1 MSNAPYIILAC
12 GGTGGH
18 MMPAEAVADKLVKA
32 NYDVTLV
39 TDRRGE
45 AIGNVFQDFD
55 RFVLGASSHMSGGL
69 FGKIKSAFSIVTS
82 TLKVR
87 WLFSKRKP
95 AVVVGFGGYPSM
107 PAILAARMMNVPY
120 ILHEQNAVLGRVN
133 RWMASRC
140 VLLALSV
147 ENTERVPEGV
157 RTIVSGNPVRTL
169 VASLANI
176 AYAVPMGGG
185 DIRMLILGGSQGAR
199 ILSDV
204 VPAALDKLG
213 DQYRDQLDVTHQ
225 ARAED
230 VERVKMAYHAAQ
242 IRAEVKPY
250 FDDVAGLLLKTQL
263 VISRAGA
270 STLAELTAMGRPA
283 ILVPLGIAADDH
295 QSANAVRVEEAGG
308 GWVVPEEDFTI
319 ERLAD
324 LLDKLFED
332 MGDMRNASDQ
342 MRTLARLD
350 AADTLATIII
360 DIGQAKGDAKADAD
374 VNPSKM
380 SNAS

>member
-1 MSNAPYIILAC
+1 MSRAPYIILAC

-18 MMPAEAVADKLVKA
+18 MMPAEAVADKLLAVGYK
-32 NYDVTLV
+32 VTLV

-45 AIGNVFQDFD
+45 AIGNVFQNMD
-55 RFVLGASSHMSGGL
+55 RFVLNASSHMGGGFL
-69 FGKIKSAFSIVTS
+69 SKAKSAISIVFS

-87 WLFSKRKP
+87 RMFGKRRP
-95 AVVVGFGGYPSM
+95 TVVVGFGGYPSL
-107 PAILAARMMNVPY
+107 PAVFAARMMKIPY
-120 ILHEQNAVLGRVN
+120 VLHEQNAVLGRVN
-133 RWMASRC
+133 RLMASGC

-147 ENTERVPEGV
+147 DNTERVPAGV
-157 RTIVSGNPVRTL
+157 KTVVSGNPVRTL
-169 VASLANI
+169 IANLANI
-176 AYAVPMGGG
+176 AYSVPLGGG
-185 DIRMLILGGSQGAR
+185 DVHMLILGGSQGAR

-213 DQYRDQLDVTHQ
+213 DQYRDRLNITHQ
-225 ARAED
+225 ARSED
-230 VERVKMAYHAAQ
+230 VDRVKQAYGVAQ
-242 IRAEVKPY
+242 IRAAVKPY

-283 ILVPLGIAADDH
+283 ILVPLAIAADDH
-295 QSANAVRVEEAGG
+295 QTANAARVEQVGG
-308 GWVVPEEDFTI
+308 GWVVAEQDFTVD
-319 ERLAD
+319 RLAD
-324 LLDKLFED
+324 LLDRLFDD

-360 DIGQAKGDAKADAD
+360 DIGETTTAGNADD
-374 VNPSKM
+374 DIVREG
-380 SNAS
+380 NAS

>member
-1 MSNAPYIILAC
+1 MSDAPYIILAS

-18 MMPAEAVADKLVKA
+18 MMPAEAVADKLLA
-32 NYDVTLV
+32 AGYEVTLV

-45 AIGNVFQDFD
+45 AIGNVFQNVDC
-55 RFVLGASSHMSGGL
+55 FVVGASSHMGGGL
-69 FGKIKSAFSIVTS
+69 FGKAKSAVSIVLS

-87 WLFSKRKP
+87 RMFGKKRP
-95 AVVVGFGGYPSM
+95 TVVVGFGGYPSL
-107 PAILAARMMNVPY
+107 PAVFAARMMKIPY
-120 ILHEQNAVLGRVN
+120 VLHEQNAVLGRVN
-133 RWMASRC
+133 RLMASGC

-147 ENTERVPEGV
+147 DSTERVPEGV
-157 RTIVSGNPVRTL
+157 KTVVSGNPVRTL
-169 VASLANI
+169 IANLANI
-176 AYAVPMGGG
+176 AYSVPLGGG
-185 DIRMLILGGSQGAR
+185 DVHMLILGGSQGAR

-213 DQYRDQLDVTHQ
+213 DGYRDRLNITHQ
-225 ARAED
+225 ARPED
-230 VERVKMAYHAAQ
+230 VKRVEQAYGDAQ
-242 IRAEVKPY
+242 IRATVKPY

-283 ILVPLGIAADDH
+283 ILVPLAIAADDH
-295 QSANAVRVEEAGG
+295 QTANAVLVDEAGG
-308 GWVVPEEDFTI
+308 GWLIAEKDFTV

-324 LLDKLFED
+324 LLDKLYED
-332 MGDMRNASDQ
+332 MGEMRNASDQ

-360 DIGQAKGDAKADAD
+360 DIGDM
-374 VNPSKM
+374 SKVGNVVDEAVHEGNV
-380 SNAS
+380 S

>member
-1 MSNAPYIILAC
+1 MSKAPYIVLAC

-32 NYDVTLV
+32 NYDITLV

-45 AIGNVFQDFD
+45 AIGNVFQDVD
-55 RFVLGASSHMSGGL
+55 RFVLGASSHMGGGL
-69 FGKIKSAFSIVTS
+69 LGKIKSAFSIITS

-87 WLFSKRKP
+87 RMFGKKRP
-95 AVVVGFGGYPSM
+95 AVVVGFGGYPSL
-107 PAILAARMMNVPY
+107 PAVLAARTMKIPY
-120 ILHEQNAVLGRVN
+120 VLHEQNAVLGRVN
-133 RWMASRC
+133 RWMAKGC

-147 ENTERVPEGV
+147 ENTERVPAGV
-157 RTIVSGNPVRTL
+157 KTVVSGNPVRTL
-169 VASLANI
+169 IADLANI
-176 AYAVPMGGG
+176 AYAIPMGGG

-213 DQYRDQLDVTHQ
+213 GEYRKQLDVTHQ
-225 ARAED
+225 ARPED
-230 VERVKMAYHAAQ
+230 VDRVQNAYQSAE
-242 IRAEVKPY
+242 IRAVVKPY
-250 FDDVAGLLLKTQL
+250 FDDVAGLLLKSQM

-295 QSANAVRVEEAGG
+295 QTANAARVEQVGG
-308 GWVVPEEDFTI
+308 GWVIPEQDFTV
-319 ERLAD
+319 ERLAA
-324 LLDKLFED
+324 LLDKLFDD

-360 DIGQAKGDAKADAD
+360 DIGGT
-374 VNPSKM
+374 
-380 SNAS
+380 NANVAAVAGESAT

>member
-1 MSNAPYIILAC
+1 MSVAPYIILAS

-18 MMPAEAVADKLVKA
+18 MMPAEAVADKLLA
-32 NYDVTLV
+32 AGYEVTLV

-45 AIGNVFQDFD
+45 AIGNVFQDMD
-55 RFVLGASSHMSGGL
+55 RFVLGASSHMGGGL
-69 FGKIKSAFSIVTS
+69 LGKVKSAFSIVTS
-82 TLKVR
+82 TLRVR
-87 WLFSKRKP
+87 RMFGKKRP
-95 AVVVGFGGYPSM
+95 TVVVGFGGYPSL
-107 PAILAARMMNVPY
+107 PAVLAARLMKIPY
-120 ILHEQNAVLGRVN
+120 VLHEQNAVLGRVN
-133 RWMASRC
+133 RWTAKGC

-147 ENTERVPEGV
+147 EDTVRVPVGV
-157 RTIVSGNPVRTL
+157 KTVVSGNPVRTL
-169 VASLANI
+169 IANLANI

-213 DQYRDQLDVTHQ
+213 GEYREQLDVTHQ
-225 ARAED
+225 ARPED
-230 VERVKMAYHAAQ
+230 VDRVQNAYQAAE
-242 IRAEVKPY
+242 IRAVVKPY
-250 FDDVAGLLLKTQL
+250 FDDVAGLLLKSQM

-295 QSANAVRVEEAGG
+295 QTANAARVEEAGG
-308 GWVVPEEDFTI
+308 GWVIPEQEFTV
-319 ERLAD
+319 ERLAT
-324 LLDKLFED
+324 LLGKLYED

-360 DIGQAKGDAKADAD
+360 DVGDASSGESTTNEERA
-374 VNPSKM
+374 
-380 SNAS
+380 

>member
-1 MSNAPYIILAC
+1 MSNAPHIVLAC

-32 NYDVTLV
+32 NYDITLV

-45 AIGNVFQDFD
+45 AIGNVFKDFD
-55 RFVLGASSHMSGGL
+55 RFVLGASSHMSGGIL
-69 FGKIKSAFSIVTS
+69 GKIKSAFSILSS
-82 TLKVR
+82 TIKVR
-87 WLFSKRKP
+87 RLFGQKKP
-95 AVVVGFGGYPSM
+95 AAVVGFGGYPSL
-107 PAILAARMMNVPY
+107 PAVLAARMMGIPY

-133 RWMASRC
+133 RLMANRC
-140 VLLALSV
+140 ELLALSV
-147 ENTERVPEGV
+147 ENTERVPAGV
-157 RTIVSGNPVRTL
+157 KTVVSGNPVRT
-169 VASLANI
+169 VMASLANI

-213 DQYRDQLDVTHQ
+213 DQYREQLDITHQ
-225 ARAED
+225 ARPED
-230 VERVKMAYHAAQ
+230 VERVQATYQSAD

-283 ILVPLGIAADDH
+283 ILVPLAIAADDH
-295 QSANAVRVEEAGG
+295 QTANAARVEAVGG
-308 GWVVPEEDFTI
+308 GWVIAEQDFTV
-319 ERLAD
+319 ERLVV
-324 LLDKLFED
+324 LLDKLFDD

-350 AADTLATIII
+350 AADTLATVII
-360 DIGQAKGDAKADAD
+360 DIGGAENSACQD
-374 VNPSKM
+374 M
-380 SNAS
+380 SATGSAS

>member
-1 MSNAPYIILAC
+1 MIDAPYIILAC

-32 NYDVTLV
+32 GHDVTLV

-45 AIGNVFQDFD
+45 AIGNVFQDID
-55 RFVLGASSHMSGGL
+55 RFVLGASSHMAGGL

-82 TLKVR
+82 TIKVR
-87 WLFSKRKP
+87 RLFGRRKP
-95 AVVVGFGGYPSM
+95 AVVVGFGGYPSL
-107 PAILAARMMNVPY
+107 PAVLAARMMNIPY
-120 ILHEQNAVLGRVN
+120 VLHEQNAVLGRVN
-133 RWMASRC
+133 RLMASRC
-140 VLLALSV
+140 ELLALSV
-147 ENTERVPEGV
+147 ENTERVPEGLKTV
-157 RTIVSGNPVRTL
+157 VSGNPVRTL

-176 AYAVPMGGG
+176 AYAVPLGGG

-213 DQYRDQLDVTHQ
+213 NQYRDQLDITHQ
-225 ARAED
+225 ARPED
-230 VERVKMAYHAAQ
+230 VERVQTAYGDAN
-242 IRAEVKPY
+242 IRSVVKPY

-283 ILVPLGIAADDH
+283 ILVPLAIAADDH
-295 QSANAVRVEEAGG
+295 QNANAARVEQVGG
-308 GWVVPEEDFTI
+308 GWVIEEKDFTV
-319 ERLAD
+319 ERLAA

-350 AADTLATIII
+350 AADALATIII
-360 DIGQAKGDAKADAD
+360 DISDNGVSAAVAVG
-374 VNPSKM
+374 NS
-380 SNAS
+380 AS

>member
-1 MSNAPYIILAC
+1 MSNAPSIVLAC

-18 MMPAEAVADKLVKA
+18 MMPAEAVADKLIKA
-32 NYDVTLV
+32 NYKVTLV

-69 FGKIKSAFSIVTS
+69 LGKIKSVFSIFSS
-82 TLKVR
+82 TIKVR
-87 WLFSKRKP
+87 SLFSQKKP
-95 AVVVGFGGYPSM
+95 AVVVGFGGYPSL
-107 PAILAARMMNVPY
+107 PAVLAARMMGIPY
-120 ILHEQNAVLGRVN
+120 VLHEQNAVLGRVN
-133 RWMASRC
+133 RLMASRC
-140 VLLALSV
+140 HSLALSV
-147 ENTERVPEGV
+147 ENTERVPAGV
-157 RTIVSGNPVRTL
+157 KTIVSGNPVRTTM
-169 VASLANI
+169 ASLANI

-185 DIRMLILGGSQGAR
+185 DVRMLILGGSQGAR

-225 ARAED
+225 ARPED
-230 VERVKMAYHAAQ
+230 VERVQATYKNAN

-283 ILVPLGIAADDH
+283 ILVPLAIAADDH
-295 QSANAVRVEEAGG
+295 QTANAARVGEAGG
-308 GWVVPEEDFTI
+308 GWVIAEEDFTVD
-319 ERLAD
+319 RLVM
-324 LLDKLFED
+324 LLDKLFGN
-332 MGDMRNASDQ
+332 MGDMRDASDQ

-350 AADTLATIII
+350 AAETLATIIM
-360 DIGQAKGDAKADAD
+360 DIGGGENTAGQDLPAEG
-374 VNPSKM
+374 S
-380 SNAS
+380 AS